1 MSKTLFRLATI
12 TAILLTVMGSHTTAQ
27 AASSPVLGTSKIIN
41 LAYFYKPPEDSD
53 APTLAHNFSTF
64 ILTRADEAFRDQ
76 LIASG
81 VQAPIL
87 QYVRLEAI
95 MDPGSCTAQPY
106 RDNVAYKI
114 GDFCTISQDHPDWF
128 LLNADGSRIKV
139 DGKYFLMDPGN
150 QEWRAFWLSRTQES
164 QEQLGWYGVFL
175 DNVEGSLS
183 KVYSLG
189 GAPANYPNDASYQAA
204 IQGFL
209 QYIYTSYFQPQGRP
223 LLANIIS
230 LPDEAT
236 WFDYLQYLD
245 GAMDEA
251 WAVDW
256 HTGYRSVSEW
266 NAELA
271 LAEQTQNNGK
281 YAILISQGDQSNTN
295 RQGFAFASYLLIS
308 SGRAAF
314 RYTNYDNYGRTWLYP
329 NYAIDL
335 GSPLG
340 PRYSQGN
347 LWKRDFTN
355 GSVSVDPANHTA
367 QISITPAPTATP
379 TQPPATQT
387 PVPTATP
394 TQPPATQTPVP
405 PTSTPTQP
413 PATQTPVP
421 PTTTPTQPPATQTP
435 VPPTATPTQPPATQ
449 TSVPPTST
457 PTQPPATQ
465 TPVPPTTTPTQPPAT
480 QTPVP
485 PTATPTQPPATQ
497 TPVPPTATPTQPPAT
512 QTPDPNSTFVDVP
525 LDHPLHAYIENL
537 YHAGI
542 TSGCST
548 KPLMFCPESNVTRAQ
563 MAVFLLR
570 SKYGNNYTPPAATG
584 IFADVPMTYWAV
596 NWIEQLFHEGTTNG
610 CAVSPLEY
618 CPENNVTRSEM
629 AIFLMRSKYGSG
641 YASTPAT
648 AIFMDVP
655 TTYWAAGWINQL
667 AAEGITTGCG
677 SGDYCPENPVTRAQM
692 AAFLVRGFN
701 LP

>member
-64 ILTRADEAFRDQ
+64 ILTRADEPFRDQ
-76 LIASG
+76 LIANG
-81 VQAPIL
+81 VQAPVL
-87 QYVRLEAI
+87 QYVRIEAI
-95 MDPGSCTAQPY
+95 MDPGSCSAQPY

-150 QEWRAFWLSRTQES
+150 QEWREFWLSRTQES

-189 GAPANYPNDASYQAA
+189 GNPVNYPNDASYQAA
-204 IQGFL
+204 IRGFL

-230 LPDEAT
+230 LPDAAT

-266 NAELA
+266 NADLA

-295 RQGFAFASYLLIS
+295 RQSFAFASYLLIS

-314 RYTNYDNYGRTWLYP
+314 RYTNYDNYGKTWLYP
-329 NYAIDL
+329 NYDIDL

-340 PRYSQGN
+340 PRYPEGN

-355 GSVSVDPANHTA
+355 GSVTVDPVNHTA
-367 QISITPAPTATP
+367 QISTTPAPTATP

-387 PVPTATP
+387 PEPTATPTEPPATQTPEPTASP
-394 TQPPATQTPVP
+394 TQPPATQTPE
-405 PTSTPTQP
+405 PTASPTQP
-413 PATQTPVP
+413 PATQTPEP
-421 PTTTPTQPPATQTP
+421 TASPTAAPTTQPVAPLPTETPAPATTTITYDNTDPAFVYSTSWSTVKNKSAYNKSFMRTTSKGSSVTFTFTGQSFSILY
-435 VPPTATPTQPPATQ
+435 TANP
-449 TSVPPTST
+449 
-457 PTQPPATQ
+457 
-465 TPVPPTTTPTQPPAT
+465 
-480 QTPVP
+480 
-485 PTATPTQPPATQ
+485 
-497 TPVPPTATPTQPPAT
+497 
-512 QTPDPNSTFVDVP
+512 
-525 LDHPLHAYIENL
+525 
-537 YHAGI
+537 
-542 TSGCST
+542 
-548 KPLMFCPESNVTRAQ
+548 
-563 MAVFLLR
+563 
-570 SKYGNNYTPPAATG
+570 KYGNVNVYVDGVMAGSFSQQALRTLYQQHWDYPGQLTSGTHELKLVFNGPKKAQASLDGVIVTQTG
-584 IFADVPMTYWAV
+584 
-596 NWIEQLFHEGTTNG
+596 
-610 CAVSPLEY
+610 
-618 CPENNVTRSEM
+618 
-629 AIFLMRSKYGSG
+629 K
-641 YASTPAT
+641 
-648 AIFMDVP
+648 
-655 TTYWAAGWINQL
+655 
-667 AAEGITTGCG
+667 
-677 SGDYCPENPVTRAQM
+677 
-692 AAFLVRGFN
+692 
-701 LP
+701 

>member
-1 MSKTLFRLATI
+1 MDLKLIFSYDRQAAEEKAHFHVFLSAAWQKARLRFFRRGLARKENEMSKTLFRLATI

-64 ILTRADEAFRDQ
+64 ILTRADEPFRDQ
-76 LIASG
+76 LIANG
-81 VQAPIL
+81 VQAPVL
-87 QYVRLEAI
+87 QYVRIEAI
-95 MDPGSCTAQPY
+95 MDPGSCSAQPY

-150 QEWRAFWLSRTQES
+150 QEWREFWLSRTQES

-189 GAPANYPNDASYQAA
+189 GNPVNYPNDASYQAA
-204 IQGFL
+204 IRGFL

-230 LPDEAT
+230 LPDAAT

-266 NAELA
+266 NADLA

-295 RQGFAFASYLLIS
+295 RQSFAFASYLLIS

-314 RYTNYDNYGRTWLYP
+314 RYTNYDNYGKTWLYP
-329 NYAIDL
+329 NYDIDL

-340 PRYSQGN
+340 PRYPEGN

-355 GSVSVDPANHTA
+355 GSVTVDPVNHTA
-367 QISITPAPTATP
+367 QISTTPAPTATP
-379 TQPPATQT
+379 TQPPATQS
-387 PVPTATP
+387 PEPTATPTEPPATQTPEPTASP
-394 TQPPATQTPVP
+394 TQPPATQTPE
-405 PTSTPTQP
+405 PTASPTQP
-413 PATQTPVP
+413 PATQTPEPTASPTQP
-421 PTTTPTQPPATQTP
+421 PATQPPATQTP
-435 VPPTATPTQPPATQ
+435 EPTASPTAAPTTQPVAPLPTETPAPATTTITYDNTDPAFVYS
-449 TSVPPTST
+449 TSWSTVKNKSAYNKSFMRTTSKGSSVT
-457 PTQPPATQ
+457 FTFTGQSFSILY
-465 TPVPPTTTPTQPPAT
+465 
-480 QTPVP
+480 
-485 PTATPTQPPATQ
+485 TANP
-497 TPVPPTATPTQPPAT
+497 
-512 QTPDPNSTFVDVP
+512 
-525 LDHPLHAYIENL
+525 
-537 YHAGI
+537 
-542 TSGCST
+542 
-548 KPLMFCPESNVTRAQ
+548 
-563 MAVFLLR
+563 
-570 SKYGNNYTPPAATG
+570 KYGNVNVYVDGVLVGSFSQQALRTLYQQRWDYPGQLTSGTHELKLVFNGPKKAQASLDGVIVTQTG
-584 IFADVPMTYWAV
+584 
-596 NWIEQLFHEGTTNG
+596 
-610 CAVSPLEY
+610 
-618 CPENNVTRSEM
+618 
-629 AIFLMRSKYGSG
+629 K
-641 YASTPAT
+641 
-648 AIFMDVP
+648 
-655 TTYWAAGWINQL
+655 
-667 AAEGITTGCG
+667 
-677 SGDYCPENPVTRAQM
+677 
-692 AAFLVRGFN
+692 
-701 LP
+701 

>member
-1 MSKTLFRLATI
+1 MDLKLIFSYDRQAAEEKAHFHVFLSAAWQKARLRFFRRGLARKENEMSKTLFRLATI

-64 ILTRADEAFRDQ
+64 ILTRADEPFRDQ
-76 LIASG
+76 LIANG
-81 VQAPIL
+81 VQAPVL
-87 QYVRLEAI
+87 QYVRIEAI
-95 MDPGSCTAQPY
+95 MDPGSCSAQPY

-150 QEWRAFWLSRTQES
+150 QEWREFWLSRTQES

-189 GAPANYPNDASYQAA
+189 GNPVNYPNDASYQAA
-204 IQGFL
+204 IRGFL

-230 LPDEAT
+230 LPDAAT

-266 NAELA
+266 NADLA

-295 RQGFAFASYLLIS
+295 RQSFAFASYLLIS

-314 RYTNYDNYGRTWLYP
+314 RYTNYDNYGKTWLYP
-329 NYAIDL
+329 NYDIDL

-340 PRYSQGN
+340 PRYPEGN

-355 GSVSVDPANHTA
+355 GSVTVDPVNHTA
-367 QISITPAPTATP
+367 QISTTPAPTATP

-387 PVPTATP
+387 PEPTATPTEPPATQTPEPTASP
-394 TQPPATQTPVP
+394 TQPPATQTPE
-405 PTSTPTQP
+405 PTASPTQP
-413 PATQTPVP
+413 PATQTPEP
-421 PTTTPTQPPATQTP
+421 TASPTAAPTTQPVAPLPTETPAPATTTITYDNTDPAFVYSTSWSTVKNKSAYNKSFMRTTSKGSSVTFTFTGQSFSILY
-435 VPPTATPTQPPATQ
+435 TANP
-449 TSVPPTST
+449 
-457 PTQPPATQ
+457 
-465 TPVPPTTTPTQPPAT
+465 
-480 QTPVP
+480 
-485 PTATPTQPPATQ
+485 
-497 TPVPPTATPTQPPAT
+497 
-512 QTPDPNSTFVDVP
+512 
-525 LDHPLHAYIENL
+525 
-537 YHAGI
+537 
-542 TSGCST
+542 
-548 KPLMFCPESNVTRAQ
+548 
-563 MAVFLLR
+563 
-570 SKYGNNYTPPAATG
+570 KYGNVNVYVDGVMAGSFSQQALRTLYQQHWDYPGQLTSGTHELKLVFNGPKKAQASLDGVIVTQTG
-584 IFADVPMTYWAV
+584 
-596 NWIEQLFHEGTTNG
+596 
-610 CAVSPLEY
+610 
-618 CPENNVTRSEM
+618 
-629 AIFLMRSKYGSG
+629 K
-641 YASTPAT
+641 
-648 AIFMDVP
+648 
-655 TTYWAAGWINQL
+655 
-667 AAEGITTGCG
+667 
-677 SGDYCPENPVTRAQM
+677 
-692 AAFLVRGFN
+692 
-701 LP
+701 

>member
-1 MSKTLFRLATI
+1 MTARLPKKKLISTFSFQQPGKKPGCGFSAGGLARKENEMSKTLFRLATI

-64 ILTRADEAFRDQ
+64 ILTRADEPFRDQ
-76 LIASG
+76 LIANG
-81 VQAPIL
+81 VQAPVL
-87 QYVRLEAI
+87 QYVRIEAI
-95 MDPGSCTAQPY
+95 MDPGSCSAQPY

-150 QEWRAFWLSRTQES
+150 QEWREFWLSRTQES

-189 GAPANYPNDASYQAA
+189 GNPVNYPNDASYQAA
-204 IQGFL
+204 IRGFL

-230 LPDEAT
+230 LPDAAT

-266 NAELA
+266 NADLA

-295 RQGFAFASYLLIS
+295 RQSFAFASYLLIS

-314 RYTNYDNYGRTWLYP
+314 RYTNYDNYGKTWLYP
-329 NYAIDL
+329 NYDIDL

-340 PRYSQGN
+340 PRYPEGN

-355 GSVSVDPANHTA
+355 GSVTVDPVNHTA
-367 QISITPAPTATP
+367 QISTTPAPTATP
-379 TQPPATQT
+379 TQPPATQS
-387 PVPTATP
+387 PEPTASP
-394 TQPPATQTPVP
+394 TQPPATQTPE
-405 PTSTPTQP
+405 PTASPTQP
-413 PATQTPVP
+413 PATQTPEP
-421 PTTTPTQPPATQTP
+421 TASPTAAPTTQPVAPLPTETPAPATTTITYDNTDPAFVYSTSWSTVKNKSAYNKSFMRTTSKGSSVTFTFTGQSFSILY
-435 VPPTATPTQPPATQ
+435 TANP
-449 TSVPPTST
+449 
-457 PTQPPATQ
+457 
-465 TPVPPTTTPTQPPAT
+465 
-480 QTPVP
+480 
-485 PTATPTQPPATQ
+485 
-497 TPVPPTATPTQPPAT
+497 
-512 QTPDPNSTFVDVP
+512 
-525 LDHPLHAYIENL
+525 
-537 YHAGI
+537 
-542 TSGCST
+542 
-548 KPLMFCPESNVTRAQ
+548 
-563 MAVFLLR
+563 
-570 SKYGNNYTPPAATG
+570 KYGNVNVYVDGVLVGSFSQQALRTLYQQRWDYPGQLTSGTHELKLVFNGPKKAQASLDGVIVTQTG
-584 IFADVPMTYWAV
+584 
-596 NWIEQLFHEGTTNG
+596 
-610 CAVSPLEY
+610 
-618 CPENNVTRSEM
+618 
-629 AIFLMRSKYGSG
+629 K
-641 YASTPAT
+641 
-648 AIFMDVP
+648 
-655 TTYWAAGWINQL
+655 
-667 AAEGITTGCG
+667 
-677 SGDYCPENPVTRAQM
+677 
-692 AAFLVRGFN
+692 
-701 LP
+701 

>member
-64 ILTRADEAFRDQ
+64 ILTRADEPFRDQ
-76 LIASG
+76 LIANG
-81 VQAPIL
+81 VQAPVL
-87 QYVRLEAI
+87 QYVRIEAI
-95 MDPGSCTAQPY
+95 MDPGSCSAQPY

-150 QEWRAFWLSRTQES
+150 QEWREFWLSRTQES

-189 GAPANYPNDASYQAA
+189 GNPVNYPNDASYQAA
-204 IQGFL
+204 IRGFL

-230 LPDEAT
+230 LPDAAT

-266 NAELA
+266 NADLA

-295 RQGFAFASYLLIS
+295 RQSFAFASYLLIS

-314 RYTNYDNYGRTWLYP
+314 RYTNYDNYGKTWLYP
-329 NYAIDL
+329 NYDIDL

-340 PRYSQGN
+340 PRYPEGN

-355 GSVSVDPANHTA
+355 GSVTVDPVNHTA
-367 QISITPAPTATP
+367 QISTTPAPTATP

-387 PVPTATP
+387 PEPTASP
-394 TQPPATQTPVP
+394 TQPPATQTPE
-405 PTSTPTQP
+405 PTASPTQP
-413 PATQTPVP
+413 PATQTPEP
-421 PTTTPTQPPATQTP
+421 TASPTAAPTTQPVAPLPTETPAPATTTITYDNTDPAFVYSTSWSTVKNKSAYNKSFMRTTSKGSSVTFTFTGQSFSILY
-435 VPPTATPTQPPATQ
+435 TANP
-449 TSVPPTST
+449 
-457 PTQPPATQ
+457 
-465 TPVPPTTTPTQPPAT
+465 
-480 QTPVP
+480 
-485 PTATPTQPPATQ
+485 
-497 TPVPPTATPTQPPAT
+497 
-512 QTPDPNSTFVDVP
+512 
-525 LDHPLHAYIENL
+525 
-537 YHAGI
+537 
-542 TSGCST
+542 
-548 KPLMFCPESNVTRAQ
+548 
-563 MAVFLLR
+563 
-570 SKYGNNYTPPAATG
+570 KYGNVNVYVDGVMAGSFSQQALRTLYQQHWDYPGQLTSGTHELKLVFNGPKKAQASLDGVIVTQTG
-584 IFADVPMTYWAV
+584 
-596 NWIEQLFHEGTTNG
+596 
-610 CAVSPLEY
+610 
-618 CPENNVTRSEM
+618 
-629 AIFLMRSKYGSG
+629 K
-641 YASTPAT
+641 
-648 AIFMDVP
+648 
-655 TTYWAAGWINQL
+655 
-667 AAEGITTGCG
+667 
-677 SGDYCPENPVTRAQM
+677 
-692 AAFLVRGFN
+692 
-701 LP
+701 